1 MFDKILIATDL
12 SKASDGVLDCAR
24 GLLPLGVK
32 SAVLAHALG
41 IQHLEQMRH
50 GMAQLIEPY
59 LKRQQKRLEAQG
71 FQASTELALGPAVV
85 EMNRIAEEQGASL
98 IVVGSHGA
106 TLAREIFI
114 GGTALGI
121 VSHASIPVLLIR
133 LKITVAGGEAT
144 CETLCDDF
152 REQVL
157 YCTDFSD
164 SAEQAFPYLEQIVAA
179 GAKRVTLLH
188 VQDRTRIEKYLSHR
202 LSEFNEI
209 DRRRMQTLRE
219 RLEQRGAAEVRIEI
233 PYGLPGQEI
242 VRHACEHKY
251 NLIVMSTRGRG
262 FFAEAFLGSVS
273 LQLVR
278 SAPAPLLL
286 VPPLAKTPSRGT
298 ASS

>member
-12 SKASDGVLDCAR
+12 SKASDRVLDCAR

-32 SAVLAHALG
+32 SAVLVHALG
-41 IQHLEQMRH
+41 IQQLEQMRH
-50 GMAQLIEPY
+50 GMAHLIEPY
-59 LKRQQKRLEAQG
+59 LKRQQKLLEAHG

-85 EMNRIAEEQGASL
+85 EVNRIAKEQGASL

-133 LKITVAGGEAT
+133 LKITEAGGQAQ

-164 SAEQAFPYLEQIVAA
+164 PAERAFPYLEQVVAA
-179 GAKRVTLLH
+179 GARRVTLLH
-188 VQDRTRIEKYLSHR
+188 VQDRTRIEKYLSDR
-202 LSEFNEI
+202 LTEFNEI
-209 DRRRMQTLRE
+209 DRQRLQKLRE
-219 RLEQRGAAEVRIEI
+219 RLEKQGATEVRIEI

-242 VRHACEHKY
+242 VRHAREDNY

-273 LQLVR
+273 LQVVR
-278 SAPAPLLL
+278 SAPAPVLL
-286 VPPLAKTPSRGT
+286 VPPLGEQEGSKA
-298 ASS
+298 

>member
-24 GLLPLGVK
+24 GLIPLGVK
-32 SAVLAHALG
+32 SAVLVHALG
-41 IQHLEQMRH
+41 IQYLEQMRH
-50 GMAQLIEPY
+50 GMAQFIEPY
-59 LKRQQKRLEAQG
+59 LKRQQKLLEAQG

-85 EMNRIAEEQGASL
+85 EVNRIAKEQGASL

-121 VSHASIPVLLIR
+121 VSHASVPVLLVR
-133 LKITVAGGEAT
+133 LKITEAGGET
-144 CETLCDDF
+144 QCETLCDDF

-157 YCTDFSD
+157 YCTDFSET
-164 SAEQAFPYLEQIVAA
+164 AERAFPYVEKIVDA

-188 VQDRTRIEKYLSHR
+188 VQDRTRIEKYLSDR
-202 LSEFNEI
+202 LTEFNEI

-219 RLEQRGAAEVRIEI
+219 RLEQRGATEVRVEI

-242 VRHACEHKY
+242 VRMAREHKY
-251 NLIVMSTRGRG
+251 SLIVTGTRGRG
-262 FFAEAFLGSVS
+262 FFSEAFLGSVS

-278 SAPAPLLL
+278 SAPAPVLL
-286 VPPLAKTPSRGT
+286 VPPLAKKE
-298 ASS
+298 SS